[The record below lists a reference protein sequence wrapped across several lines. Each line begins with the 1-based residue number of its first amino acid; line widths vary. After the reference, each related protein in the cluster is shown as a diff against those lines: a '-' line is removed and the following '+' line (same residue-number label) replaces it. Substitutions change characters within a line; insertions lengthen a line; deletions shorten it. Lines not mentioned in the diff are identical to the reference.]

1 MEIIVPAAGLSSRF
15 PNTRP
20 KYSLFT
26 YSGEM
31 MLKKAL
37 EPFLGKYRIN
47 IGILKKHDDEFNLKS
62 LILNEIKGHINVVI
76 IDEETLGPADTVF
89 QILEKAEI
97 SDESEILIKDC
108 DSFFNFDYSIGNFI
122 CVARLCDQESINK
135 PASKSYI
142 ISNDQGTITKIIE
155 KSIISDKFC
164 VGGYKF
170 ESALLFKSAFKKLKN
185 INSELFVS
193 GIIEICLSDKH
204 IFSEKIVS
212 DYVDVGTI
220 KEWLDYN
227 DKAVIFCDIDGTLIK
242 AQSKNEYH
250 DLGIPLIENT
260 KAILKLIKE
269 NNQVFFVTARPESA
283 RESTIKTLENI
294 GFINPNIIMGLYNCK
309 RVLINDFNNA
319 NPYPRAISIN
329 IQRNSDTLSNQLNIK
344 NSILQQI

>member
-15 PNTRP
+15 PDTRP

-31 MLKKAL
+31 MLKKAI
-37 EPFLGKYRIN
+37 EPFLGKHRIN

-62 LILNEIKGHINVVI
+62 LILNEIEGNINIVI
-76 IDEETLGPADTVF
+76 IDKETLGPADTVF

-97 SDESEILIKDC
+97 PDKSEILIKDC

-122 CVARLCDQESINK
+122 CVARLYDQESINK

-170 ESALLFKSAFKKLKN
+170 ESASLFKTAFKKLKN
-185 INSELFVS
+185 VNSELFVS
-193 GIIEICLSDKH
+193 GIIEICLSDKL

-220 KEWLDYN
+220 KEWLNYN
-227 DKAVIFCDIDGTLIK
+227 DKAVIFCDIDGTLIE
-242 AQSKNEYH
+242 AQSKNEY
-250 DLGIPLIENT
+250 DNLGVQLIENT

-283 RESTIKTLENI
+283 REKTVKTLENI

-344 NSILQQI
+344 NSILR